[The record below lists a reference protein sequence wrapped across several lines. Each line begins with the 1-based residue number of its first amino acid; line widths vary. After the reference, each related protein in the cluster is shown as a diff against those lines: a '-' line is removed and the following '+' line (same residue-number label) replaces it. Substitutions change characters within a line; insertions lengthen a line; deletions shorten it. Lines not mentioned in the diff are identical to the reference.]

1 LGSITRCAK
10 DFPACWIA
18 SRSKDLAGGLGLIVS
33 APDESKRKRDTD
45 RDMARLRE
53 LALSLGSWVL
63 PIFVLVAIFAAV
75 ALLTQG
81 DSSLVQ
87 RIYTSF

>member
-1 LGSITRCAK
+1 
-10 DFPACWIA
+10 
-18 SRSKDLAGGLGLIVS
+18 
-33 APDESKRKRDTD
+33 
-45 RDMARLRE
+45 MARLRE